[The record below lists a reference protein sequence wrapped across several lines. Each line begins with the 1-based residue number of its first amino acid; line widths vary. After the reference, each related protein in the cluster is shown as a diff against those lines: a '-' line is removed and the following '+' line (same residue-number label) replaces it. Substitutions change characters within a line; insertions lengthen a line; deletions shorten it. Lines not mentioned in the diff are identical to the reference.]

1 MTIEIIEANLGD
13 ETLVRGVIAVLDS
26 YAREPAGGQE
36 PLAAE
41 VRDRLLTD
49 LKTVDAAVIL
59 AALDDDERVVGV
71 AVCFRGYSTFRA
83 RPLLNIH
90 DLAVLPERRG
100 QGVGTALLAA
110 AERKARAD
118 GCCKLTLEVLDDN
131 EGARR
136 LYESVGFGDGG
147 PGDRE
152 TTTLFMQK
160 PL

>member
-1 MTIEIIEANLGD
+1 MTMQIIEANLGD
-13 ETLVRGVIAVLDS
+13 EALVRGIIDVLDS
-26 YAREPAGGQE
+26 YAREPVGGQE
-36 PLAAE
+36 PLATD
-41 VRDRLLTD
+41 VRERLLRE

-59 AALDDDERVVGV
+59 AALDDDARVIGV
-71 AVCFRGYSTFRA
+71 AVCFRGYSTFNA

-90 DLAVLPERRG
+90 DLAVLPEKRG
-100 QGVGTALLAA
+100 HGVGTALLAA
-110 AERKARAD
+110 VERKARAD

-131 EGARR
+131 VGARR
-136 LYESVGFGDGG
+136 LYESAGFGDGG

>member
-1 MTIEIIEANLGD
+1 MTIDIIEANL
-13 ETLVRGVIAVLDS
+13 EEEALVRGIIDVLDS
-26 YAREPAGGQE
+26 YAREPVGGQE

-41 VRDRLLTD
+41 VRERLLTD
-49 LKTVDAAVIL
+49 LRTVGAAVIF
-59 AALDDDERVVGV
+59 AALDQERVVGI
-71 AVCFRGYSTFRA
+71 AVCMRGYSTFTA

-90 DLAVLPERRG
+90 DLAVLPEWRG
-100 QGVGTALLAA
+100 RGVGTALLAA
-110 AERKARAD
+110 VERKARAD

-136 LYESVGFGDGG
+136 LYERLGFGDGG